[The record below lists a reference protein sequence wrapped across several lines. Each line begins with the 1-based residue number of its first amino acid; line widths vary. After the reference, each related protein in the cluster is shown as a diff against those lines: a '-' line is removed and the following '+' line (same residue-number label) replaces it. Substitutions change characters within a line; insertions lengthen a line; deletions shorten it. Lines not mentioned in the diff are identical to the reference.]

1 VAAVLWPVGR
11 PIDVMALLGGIVLA
25 GVAVNDAILLVDSA
39 RQQMSEHGMS
49 ARDALAR
56 AARIRLRPL
65 LMTLSTTVLAML
77 PLALGA
83 SESARLR
90 SPLALTLI
98 GGLIASMLSSL
109 LVIPPLYL
117 LFERLKTSVLRR
129 GRAA

>member
-1 VAAVLWPVGR
+1 
-11 PIDVMALLGGIVLA
+11 MALLGGIVLA